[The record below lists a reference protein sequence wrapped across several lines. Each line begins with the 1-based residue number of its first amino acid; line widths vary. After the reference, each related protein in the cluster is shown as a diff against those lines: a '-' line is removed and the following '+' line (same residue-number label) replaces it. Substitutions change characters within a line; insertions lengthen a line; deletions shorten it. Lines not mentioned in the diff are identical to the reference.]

1 MFAGRGIRRR
11 VPRFPGFSESA
22 GRGSLWRMY
31 TRTKALGSVLVLVA
45 LGGCNALTDQ
55 QRAMLLEGERAFRD
69 KHYEH
74 AAQTMSAFLG
84 AVNNRP
90 ETARAL
96 YTRGMARAL
105 LGQRAW
111 AYADLQRAAQEAGD
125 PELTWQPHAALG
137 ILYFEDD
144 NWSAAAQA
152 LAGAVERMPSVAPK
166 DALLF
171 RLGMCHE
178 RTGHWSA
185 AQGPFRRIVGEFPQG
200 TYAATA
206 ERRLQLNADHF
217 AVQCGVFSRM
227 ENANQLLERLKQH
240 GLRPQVRPEERKGTS
255 CYVVLEGRYGSYQEA
270 NQALSR
276 VRTYVPD
283 AVLWP

>member
-1 MFAGRGIRRR
+1 
-11 VPRFPGFSESA
+11 VP
-22 GRGSLWRMY
+22 
-31 TRTKALGSVLVLVA
+31 ALIGEHC
-45 LGGCNALTDQ
+45 LGKLAD
-55 QRAMLLEGERAFRD
+55 
-69 KHYEH
+69 
-74 AAQTMSAFLG
+74 FLG
-84 AVNNRP
+84 QVNNRP

-111 AYADLQRAAQEAGD
+111 AYADLQRAALETNEPQ
-125 PELTWQPHAALG
+125 LTWQPHAALG

-144 NWSAAAQA
+144 NWAAAAQA
-152 LAGAVERMPSVAPK
+152 FAGAVERMPSVAPK

-171 RLGMCHE
+171 RLGMCQE

-185 AQGPFRRIVGEFPQG
+185 AQAPYRRVVSEFPQG
-200 TYAATA
+200 VYAATA

-217 AVQCGVFSRM
+217 AVQCGVFSRI
-227 ENANQLLERLKQH
+227 ENANQLLASLKQH
-240 GLRPQVRPEERKGTS
+240 GLRPQVRPEDRKGTS
-255 CYVVLEGRYGSYQEA
+255 CYVVLEGRYASYQEA